1 MSEADYDYLILG
13 QGLAGSLLAWHLLHA
28 GRRVLVIDDGH
39 RSSSSKVAAG
49 LVNPLAGMRFN
60 CAPRTAQW
68 LESAHAFYRSLGAL
82 YDRSYFHAI
91 DMQRLF
97 RSPEQARFYRRQLE
111 RPASQPYLGKPL
123 GARDFDPGVSAP
135 HGGFAQKQ
143 TGYLDMP
150 QILADLNNWLG
161 EHKAYHEQALEHA
174 QIRPGDDGVKIGDLR
189 ARRLVFC
196 EGYRMRDNPWFRDLP
211 LQPDKGEFLELRSA
225 RPLCQH
231 IVNGAHMLIPLAEG
245 GYRFGATHEHHQ
257 IDDTTTGAA
266 RGKLLEGLQ
275 GLLEDTTGIEI
286 VDQSAGVRPAT
297 SDRQPLVGAHPG
309 WPRLWIFNGFGARG
323 ALSIPW
329 HAEQFA
335 AHLLEGAPI
344 PPEADIRRYRDLL

>member
-111 RPASQPYLGKPL
+111 RPASQPAVLWQRIHRSPAPSKSCSATASVAQKIGSRPAL
-123 GARDFDPGVSAP
+123 PMAPPRQPVAGSAP
-135 HGGFAQKQ
+135 GS
-143 TGYLDMP
+143 
-150 QILADLNNWLG
+150 
-161 EHKAYHEQALEHA
+161 
-174 QIRPGDDGVKIGDLR
+174 
-189 ARRLVFC
+189 
-196 EGYRMRDNPWFRDLP
+196 
-211 LQPDKGEFLELRSA
+211 RS
-225 RPLCQH
+225 L
-231 IVNGAHMLIPLAEG
+231 
-245 GYRFGATHEHHQ
+245 
-257 IDDTTTGAA
+257 
-266 RGKLLEGLQ
+266 
-275 GLLEDTTGIEI
+275 
-286 VDQSAGVRPAT
+286 
-297 SDRQPLVGAHPG
+297 
-309 WPRLWIFNGFGARG
+309 
-323 ALSIPW
+323 
-329 HAEQFA
+329 
-335 AHLLEGAPI
+335 
-344 PPEADIRRYRDLL
+344 